1 MAATG
6 ITADRAADE
15 APATLRAAC
24 ATAGEGLF
32 LPGWSADDWRRL
44 LDHAAV
50 RTVPTGEALIRRA
63 AADRTLYVVVAG
75 QLEVMAHAGD
85 GMSMGRLAR
94 VGPGGV
100 VGEQAFFD
108 GAPRNAGAWAVGAC
122 TVAALTPER
131 FADFTVAE
139 PRQAADLLFALG
151 RVLAQRLR
159 RTTAGTF
166 G

>member
-1 MAATG
+1 MAAAG
-6 ITADRAADE
+6 ITADRTAHD

-32 LPGWSADDWRRL
+32 LPGWSDDDWRRL
-44 LDHAAV
+44 LDQAPV
-50 RTVPTGEALIRRA
+50 RTVPAGAALIRGG
-63 AADRTLYVVVAG
+63 AADRTLYIVITG

-85 GMSMGRLAR
+85 GMSMGRIAR

-108 GAPRNAGAWAVGAC
+108 GAPRTAGAWAVADC
-122 TVAALTPER
+122 TVAALTPEA
-131 FADFTVAE
+131 FAGLAAAE
-139 PRQAADLLFALG
+139 PALGTDLLFALG

-159 RTTAGTF
+159 RTTASLHG
-166 G
+166 